1 MHRFWIKT
9 CNLILVV
16 ALLFGY
22 QAVVQSRAQKETI
35 AELEY
40 ELQQKTVSGQPEE
53 ADGADS
59 PYADGTYTGE
69 AQGYGGTVAVDLTV
83 GNGKITD
90 LTITSAEKE
99 DTAYLDA
106 ASAVIDSILE
116 QQSTEVTEYDEL
128 LVRQLIEKVTVYDD
142 RFEVEFKS
150 GAKVD
155 VDR

>member
-40 ELQQKTVSGQPEE
+40 ELQQKAVSDQPEE

-69 AQGYGGTVAVDLTV
+69 AQGYGGTVAVELTV
-83 GNGKITD
+83 ENGKITD

-116 QQSTEVTEYDEL
+116 QQSTDVD
-128 LVRQLIEKVTVYDD
+128 TV
-142 RFEVEFKS
+142 S
-150 GAKVD
+150 GATFSSNGILHAAEDALRKAEKNHA
-155 VDR
+155 

>member
-40 ELQQKTVSGQPEE
+40 KLQQKAVSDQSEE

-69 AQGYGGTVAVDLTV
+69 AQGYGGTVAVELTV
-83 GNGKITD
+83 ENGKITD

-116 QQSTEVTEYDEL
+116 QQSTDVD
-128 LVRQLIEKVTVYDD
+128 TV
-142 RFEVEFKS
+142 S
-150 GAKVD
+150 GATFSSNGILHAAEDALRKAEKNHA
-155 VDR
+155 

>member
-69 AQGYGGTVAVDLTV
+69 AQGYGGTVAVELTV
-83 GNGKITD
+83 ENGKITD

-116 QQSTEVTEYDEL
+116 QQSTDVD
-128 LVRQLIEKVTVYDD
+128 TV
-142 RFEVEFKS
+142 S
-150 GAKVD
+150 GATFSSNGILHAAGDALRKAEKNHA
-155 VDR
+155 

>member
-1 MHRFWIKT
+1 MHHFWIKT

-69 AQGYGGTVAVDLTV
+69 AQGYGGTVEVELTV

-116 QQSTEVTEYDEL
+116 QQSTDVD
-128 LVRQLIEKVTVYDD
+128 TV
-142 RFEVEFKS
+142 S
-150 GAKVD
+150 GATFSSNGILHAAEDALRKAEKNHA
-155 VDR
+155 

>member
-69 AQGYGGTVAVDLTV
+69 AHGYGGTVAVELTV

-116 QQSTEVTEYDEL
+116 QQSTDVD
-128 LVRQLIEKVTVYDD
+128 TV
-142 RFEVEFKS
+142 S
-150 GAKVD
+150 GATFSSNGILHAAEDALRKAEKNHA
-155 VDR
+155 

>member
-69 AQGYGGTVAVDLTV
+69 AQGYGGTVAVELTV
-83 GNGKITD
+83 ENGKITD
-90 LTITSAEKE
+90 LTITSAKKE

-116 QQSTEVTEYDEL
+116 QQSTDVD
-128 LVRQLIEKVTVYDD
+128 TV
-142 RFEVEFKS
+142 S
-150 GAKVD
+150 GATFSSNGILHAAEDALRKAEKNHA
-155 VDR
+155 

>member
-40 ELQQKTVSGQPEE
+40 ELQQKAVSGQPEE
-53 ADGADS
+53 TDGADS

-69 AQGYGGTVAVDLTV
+69 AQGYGGTVAVELTV
-83 GNGKITD
+83 ENGKITD

-116 QQSTEVTEYDEL
+116 QQSTDVD
-128 LVRQLIEKVTVYDD
+128 TV
-142 RFEVEFKS
+142 S
-150 GAKVD
+150 GATFSSNGILHAAEDALRKAEKNHA
-155 VDR
+155 

>member
-69 AQGYGGTVAVDLTV
+69 AQGYGGTVAVELTV
-83 GNGKITD
+83 ENGKITA

-116 QQSTEVTEYDEL
+116 QQSTDVD
-128 LVRQLIEKVTVYDD
+128 TV
-142 RFEVEFKS
+142 S
-150 GAKVD
+150 GATFSSNGILHAAEDALRKAEKNHA
-155 VDR
+155 

>member
-1 MHRFWIKT
+1 VHRFWIKT

-69 AQGYGGTVAVDLTV
+69 AQGYGGTVAVELTV
-83 GNGKITD
+83 ENGKITD

-116 QQSTEVTEYDEL
+116 QQSTDVD
-128 LVRQLIEKVTVYDD
+128 TV
-142 RFEVEFKS
+142 S
-150 GAKVD
+150 GATFSSNGILHAAEDALRKAEKNHA
-155 VDR
+155 

>member
-1 MHRFWIKT
+1 MHHFWIKT

-59 PYADGTYTGE
+59 PYADGTYAGE
-69 AQGYGGTVAVDLTV
+69 AQGYGGTVAVELTV
-83 GNGKITD
+83 ENGKITD

-116 QQSTEVTEYDEL
+116 QQSTDVD
-128 LVRQLIEKVTVYDD
+128 TV
-142 RFEVEFKS
+142 S
-150 GAKVD
+150 GATFSSNGILHAAEDALRKAEKNHA
-155 VDR
+155 

>member
-53 ADGADS
+53 ANGADS

-69 AQGYGGTVAVDLTV
+69 AQGYGGTVAVELTV
-83 GNGKITD
+83 ENGKITD

-116 QQSTEVTEYDEL
+116 QQSTDVD
-128 LVRQLIEKVTVYDD
+128 TV
-142 RFEVEFKS
+142 S
-150 GAKVD
+150 GATFSSNGILHAAEDALRKAEKNHA
-155 VDR
+155 

>member
-69 AQGYGGTVAVDLTV
+69 AQGYGGTVAVELTV
-83 GNGKITD
+83 ENGKITD

-116 QQSTEVTEYDEL
+116 QQFTDVD
-128 LVRQLIEKVTVYDD
+128 TV
-142 RFEVEFKS
+142 S
-150 GAKVD
+150 GATFSSNGILHAAEDALRKAEKNHA
-155 VDR
+155 

>member
-69 AQGYGGTVAVDLTV
+69 AQGYGGTVAVELTV
-83 GNGKITD
+83 ENGKITD

-116 QQSTEVTEYDEL
+116 QQSTDVD
-128 LVRQLIEKVTVYDD
+128 TV
-142 RFEVEFKS
+142 S
-150 GAKVD
+150 GATFSSNRILHAAEDALRKAEKNHA
-155 VDR
+155 

>member
-59 PYADGTYTGE
+59 PYADGTNTGE
-69 AQGYGGTVAVDLTV
+69 AQGYGGTVAVELTV
-83 GNGKITD
+83 ENGKITD

-116 QQSTEVTEYDEL
+116 QQSTDVD
-128 LVRQLIEKVTVYDD
+128 TV
-142 RFEVEFKS
+142 S
-150 GAKVD
+150 GATFSSNGILHAAEDALRKAEKNHA
-155 VDR
+155 

>member
-22 QAVVQSRAQKETI
+22 QAVVQSRAQKEII

-69 AQGYGGTVAVDLTV
+69 AQGYGGTVAVELTV

-116 QQSTEVTEYDEL
+116 QQSTDVD
-128 LVRQLIEKVTVYDD
+128 TV
-142 RFEVEFKS
+142 S
-150 GAKVD
+150 GATFSSNGILHAAEDALRKAEKNHA
-155 VDR
+155 

>member
-69 AQGYGGTVAVDLTV
+69 AQGYGGTVAVELTV
-83 GNGKITD
+83 ENGKITD

-99 DTAYLDA
+99 DMAYLDA

-116 QQSTEVTEYDEL
+116 QQSTDVD
-128 LVRQLIEKVTVYDD
+128 TV
-142 RFEVEFKS
+142 S
-150 GAKVD
+150 GATFSSNGILHAAEDALRKAEKNHA
-155 VDR
+155 

>member
-59 PYADGTYTGE
+59 LYADGTYTGE
-69 AQGYGGTVAVDLTV
+69 AQGYGGTVAVELTV
-83 GNGKITD
+83 ENGKITD

-116 QQSTEVTEYDEL
+116 QQSTDVD
-128 LVRQLIEKVTVYDD
+128 KV
-142 RFEVEFKS
+142 S
-150 GAKVD
+150 GATFSSNGILHAAEDALRKAEKNHA
-155 VDR
+155 

>member
-69 AQGYGGTVAVDLTV
+69 AQGYGGTVEVELTV
-83 GNGKITD
+83 ENGKITD

-99 DTAYLDA
+99 DTTYLDA

-116 QQSTEVTEYDEL
+116 QQSTDVD
-128 LVRQLIEKVTVYDD
+128 TV
-142 RFEVEFKS
+142 S
-150 GAKVD
+150 GATFSSNGILHAAEDALRKAEKNHA
-155 VDR
+155 

>member
-69 AQGYGGTVAVDLTV
+69 AQGYGGTVAVELTV

-106 ASAVIDSILE
+106 ASAVIYSILE
-116 QQSTEVTEYDEL
+116 QQSTDVD
-128 LVRQLIEKVTVYDD
+128 TV
-142 RFEVEFKS
+142 S
-150 GAKVD
+150 GATFSSNGILHAAEDALRKAEKNHA
-155 VDR
+155 

>member
-1 MHRFWIKT
+1 M
-9 CNLILVV
+9 V

-69 AQGYGGTVAVDLTV
+69 AQGYGGTVAVELTV
-83 GNGKITD
+83 ENGKITD

-116 QQSTEVTEYDEL
+116 QQST
-128 LVRQLIEKVTVYDD
+128 
-142 RFEVEFKS
+142 
-150 GAKVD
+150 D
-155 VDR
+155 VDTVSDATFSSNGILHAAEDALRKAEKNHA

>member
-69 AQGYGGTVAVDLTV
+69 AQGYGGTVAVELTV
-83 GNGKITD
+83 ENGKITD

-106 ASAVIDSILE
+106 ASAIIDSILE
-116 QQSTEVTEYDEL
+116 QQSTDVD
-128 LVRQLIEKVTVYDD
+128 TV
-142 RFEVEFKS
+142 S
-150 GAKVD
+150 GATFSSNGILHAAEDALRKAEKNHA
-155 VDR
+155 

>member
-69 AQGYGGTVAVDLTV
+69 AQGYGGTVAVELTV
-83 GNGKITD
+83 ENGKITD

-116 QQSTEVTEYDEL
+116 QQSTDVD
-128 LVRQLIEKVTVYDD
+128 TV
-142 RFEVEFKS
+142 S
-150 GAKVD
+150 GATFSSNGILHAAEDALRKAEMNHA
-155 VDR
+155 

>member
-59 PYADGTYTGE
+59 LYADGTYTGE
-69 AQGYGGTVAVDLTV
+69 AQGYGGTVAVELTV
-83 GNGKITD
+83 ENGKITD

-116 QQSTEVTEYDEL
+116 QQSTDVD
-128 LVRQLIEKVTVYDD
+128 TV
-142 RFEVEFKS
+142 S
-150 GAKVD
+150 GATFSSNGILHTAEDALRKAEKNHA
-155 VDR
+155 

>member
-69 AQGYGGTVAVDLTV
+69 AQGYGGTVVVELTV
-83 GNGKITD
+83 ENGKITD

-116 QQSTEVTEYDEL
+116 QQSTDVD
-128 LVRQLIEKVTVYDD
+128 TV
-142 RFEVEFKS
+142 S
-150 GAKVD
+150 GATFSSNGILHAAKD
-155 VDR
+155 ALRKAEKNHA

>member
-9 CNLILVV
+9 CNLILVG

-69 AQGYGGTVAVDLTV
+69 AQGYGGTVAVELTV
-83 GNGKITD
+83 ENGKITD

-116 QQSTEVTEYDEL
+116 QQSTDVD
-128 LVRQLIEKVTVYDD
+128 TV
-142 RFEVEFKS
+142 S
-150 GAKVD
+150 GATFSSNGILHAAEDALRKAEKNHA
-155 VDR
+155 

>member
-22 QAVVQSRAQKETI
+22 QAVVQNRAQKETI

-69 AQGYGGTVAVDLTV
+69 AQGYGGTVAVELTV
-83 GNGKITD
+83 ENGKITD
-90 LTITSAEKE
+90 LAITSAEKE
-99 DTAYLDA
+99 DT

-116 QQSTEVTEYDEL
+116 QQSTDVD
-128 LVRQLIEKVTVYDD
+128 TV
-142 RFEVEFKS
+142 S
-150 GAKVD
+150 GATFSSNGILHAAEDALRKAEKNHA
-155 VDR
+155 